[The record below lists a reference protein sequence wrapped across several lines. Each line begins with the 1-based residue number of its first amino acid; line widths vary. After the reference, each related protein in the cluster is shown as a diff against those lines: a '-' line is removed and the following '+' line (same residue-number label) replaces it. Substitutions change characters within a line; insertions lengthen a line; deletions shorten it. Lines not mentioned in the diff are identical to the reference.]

1 MRCFWVKSLENE
13 KNVTLALRK
22 SFSEKK
28 RLQLKIAGVSCYKIW
43 ADGKLVGFGPYRAAH
58 GKSKILT
65 FSIFAK
71 TVAIEANA
79 YNVKTYW
86 LVREKPFIAL
96 ELSCGGKTFEAC
108 DFEAYRLLDRVQ
120 KVQRYSFQRGF
131 AECYHI
137 GVADRY
143 AFYLGEAVSGAF
155 EKACLSPV
163 KGNKLIASCLS
174 HPDLQ
179 SVDFGKPVERGG
191 VEIDPARQPW
201 RDRAMTQLDL
211 IGGFEIPEWEEAPTD
226 EASRFVYVKG
236 QSRGKNYLVYGSGKA
251 ITGFFRIKLRVKAA
265 AEVWLLFD
273 ELDFCEAANK
283 PFSGEAGIHVCFSRN
298 TCANVIKWRFS
309 SAGEF
314 TLDAFEPY
322 TAGYIKFVFTVGTEI
337 ESVEMLRYENP
348 DCGGF
353 SAAIE
358 NPRTQAIVNAAV
370 ETFRQ
375 NSVDLLTDCP
385 SRERAGWL
393 SDSYFSAEAE
403 YILTGDNVRE
413 RAFLMN
419 YAEHKPL
426 ADTPKIVPMCY
437 PADDYEGLY
446 IPNWALW
453 YVLEI
458 EKYANRYGADD
469 VVKASEKN
477 VRGVMNFFETYENEY
492 SLLEN
497 LGGWVFVEWSAAN
510 DKERTA
516 GVNCATNAL
525 YYAALKAASKILNV
539 KKYEKKS
546 ERVKKNLLSLAF
558 DGKLF
563 VDNLTRNA
571 AGKLSRTKY
580 YTEVTQYYFFYFG
593 AADKT
598 AYRAT
603 YRFLM
608 DELGAKRK
616 AGAYPEICKSNVMYG
631 AYMRMDLLMRENN
644 ARELYGECLD
654 YFYPMAARTGTLWE
668 NDSPKGS
675 NVHGFAS
682 YVLKWILFSLTGFNG
697 ENRVKNVDFVRENAV
712 FSLKKG
718 QKTLKITVKKQ
729 EKEPI
734 FKEKSREL

>member
-1 MRCFWVKSLENE
+1 MRSFWVKSLENE

-22 SFSEKK
+22 SFTEKK

-43 ADGKLVGFGPYRAAH
+43 ADGKLVGFGPYRAEH

-65 FSIFAK
+65 FRFFAK
-71 TVAIEANA
+71 NVVIEANA

-86 LVREKPFIAL
+86 LVRERPFVAL
-96 ELSCGGKTFEAC
+96 ELSCDGQTFEAS
-108 DFEAYRLLDRVQ
+108 DFEVYLLHDRVQ
-120 KVQRYSFQRGF
+120 KIQRYSFQRGF
-131 AECYHI
+131 AECYRI
-137 GVADRY
+137 DESDRY
-143 AFYLGEAVSGAF
+143 AFYFGKAIPYAFEAVS
-155 EKACLSPV
+155 LSPV
-163 KGNKLIASCLS
+163 KGNKLIEACFS
-174 HPDLQ
+174 HPNLQ
-179 SVDFGKPVERGG
+179 SVNFGAPIECGG
-191 VEIDPARQPW
+191 TEIDGARQPW
-201 RDRAMTQLDL
+201 RDRSMNQLDL

-226 EASRFVYVKG
+226 EVSRFVYVKG
-236 QSRGKNYLVYGSGKA
+236 QARAKNYLVYGNGKA
-251 ITGFFRIKLRVKAA
+251 VTGFFKVKLRTQGA
-265 AEVWLLFD
+265 AEVWLLYD
-273 ELDFCEAANK
+273 ELDFYEAANK
-283 PFSGEAGIHVCFSRN
+283 PFQGESGINVCFSRN

-309 SAGEF
+309 AAGEF
-314 TLDAFEPY
+314 TLNSFEPY
-322 TAGYIKFVFTVGTEI
+322 TAGYIKLIFTAGVEI

-348 DCGGF
+348 DCENF
-353 SAAIE
+353 YSELE
-358 NPRTQAIVNAAV
+358 NPRAQAVVNATV
-370 ETFRQ
+370 ETFKQ

-393 SDSYFSAEAE
+393 SDSYFSSEAE
-403 YILTGDNVRE
+403 FILTGENARE

-419 YAEHKPL
+419 YAHCKPL
-426 ADTPKIVPMCY
+426 ADVPKIVPMCY

-458 EKYANRYGADD
+458 EKYANRYGADE
-469 VVKASEKN
+469 VVKQSEKN
-477 VRGVMNFFETYENEY
+477 VRGVMKFFEAYENEY

-525 YYAALKAASKILNV
+525 YYAALKAASKILHV
-539 KKYEKKS
+539 QKYEKKA
-546 ERVKKNLLSLAF
+546 ERVKKNLLSFAF

-563 VDNLTRNA
+563 VDNLIRSESEN
-571 AGKLSRTKY
+571 LSRTAY

-593 AADKT
+593 VADT
-598 AYRAT
+598 AEYKET

-608 DELGAKRK
+608 NELGARRK
-616 AGAYPEICKSNVMYG
+616 AGAYPEIKKSNAMYG

-644 ARELYGECLD
+644 ARELYNECLD

-682 YVLKWILFSLTGFNG
+682 YVLKWILFALTGYDG
-697 ENRVKNVDFVRENAV
+697 EKRIKNVDLVRENAV
-712 FSLKKG
+712 FLLKKG

-734 FKEKSREL
+734 FEEKPREL